1 MLSTYQQGTDTLAS
15 SERGTAAAAKKPSA
29 TLDNDDGNDAAAV
42 AVAEAAAARGCE
54 ACRVSGTVGLGG
66 AAVYVAAQL
75 PHVPRAARLHRAM
88 LVAMSAGLGAAAAL
102 RWRS

>member
-1 MLSTYQQGTDTLAS
+1 M
-15 SERGTAAAAKKPSA
+15 AAAAKKPSA
-29 TLDNDDGNDAAAV
+29 TLDNDDDDAAAV
-42 AVAEAAAARGCE
+42 AAAEAAAARGCE